1 MFKPSRAML
10 APQCGLAGGFV
21 MRLAGLALW
30 APICALAGVTTT
42 GSPEA
47 AKPPATE
54 KVTKATGSYQI
65 RCWQFGRLLFEENHI
80 ALPAD
85 NAQYGVKMAG
95 TDRKG
100 RPIFVAETKNAT
112 CLIRSA
118 VDERAWPAAA
128 R

>member
-1 MFKPSRAML
+1 MFKPNKALSTPR
-10 APQCGLAGGFV
+10 CRGSGGLV
-21 MRLAGLALW
+21 MRLAALALW
-30 APICALAGVTTT
+30 APIGTLAGVTT
-42 GSPEA
+42 SDSSLA
-47 AKPPATE
+47 AKPGATE
-54 KVTKATGSYQI
+54 KAMKASTYQI
-65 RCWQFGRLLFEENHI
+65 RCWQYGRLLFEENQV

-85 NAQYGVKMAG
+85 NAQYAVKLAG

-100 RPIFVAETKNAT
+100 QPLLVAETKNAT

>member
-1 MFKPSRAML
+1 MSKPNEALSTPR
-10 APQCGLAGGFV
+10 CGGSGGLV
-21 MRLAGLALW
+21 MRLVALALC
-30 APICALAGVTTT
+30 APIGTLAGVTT
-42 GSPEA
+42 SDSSLA
-47 AKPPATE
+47 AKPGATE
-54 KVTKATGSYQI
+54 KAMKAATYQI
-65 RCWQFGRLLFEENHI
+65 RCWQYGRLLFEENQV

-85 NAQYGVKMAG
+85 NARYGVKLAG

-100 RPIFVAETKNAT
+100 QPLLVAETKNAT